1 MTLTHLPSVCPQPA
15 RYQICYFCKLPRVIY
30 RITSHG
36 TASSFF
42 YRDMSGME
50 IFSKRTFGLFFVIV
64 IKCSNCQEFVTDA
77 PKPSEIDGA
86 TTDFVSGAE
95 NSSSLGRTITYCVM
109 MWCTLRFYCNRL
121 KLVT

>member
-1 MTLTHLPSVCPQPA
+1 MVQLRL
-15 RYQICYFCKLPRVIY
+15 
-30 RITSHG
+30 
-36 TASSFF
+36 F